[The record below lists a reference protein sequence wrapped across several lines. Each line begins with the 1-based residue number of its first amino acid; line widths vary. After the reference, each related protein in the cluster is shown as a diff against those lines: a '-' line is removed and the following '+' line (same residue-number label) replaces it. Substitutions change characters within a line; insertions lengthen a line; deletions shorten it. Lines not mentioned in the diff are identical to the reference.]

1 MKYRVVYD
9 RAAEQE
15 LAEVWLQSANRNG
28 VTSASAWLD
37 VKLQFRPLTIGRSR
51 ISTLQRIS
59 ILPDLGSFYSVIP
72 DDAKVIVQ
80 GVFAVE

>member
-1 MKYRVVYD
+1 MKYRVIYD
-9 RAAEQE
+9 RIAEQE
-15 LAEVWLQSANRNG
+15 LAEVWLQSANRSG

-37 VKLQFRPLTIGRSR
+37 GKLQWNPLSIGRSR

-59 ILPDLGSFYSVIP
+59 ILPDMGSFYNVIP

-80 GVFAVE
+80 GIFAVE